1 MNQNRTLQRGLEQ
14 LFLAEVLTTV
24 VGVGTLLPLGDFF
37 LSAISLLSIGALVL
51 MLVGLSNLRNLAQ
64 GYRLAFQ
71 LSIVELVMAFIGGL
85 ITAVLG
91 LYVSI
96 STMMAALALIS
107 VLALALEGAVLY
119 LSCGATMEQIR
130 PIADQTADQGGLVRM
145 LVPLV
150 VAVGVVGQ
158 ALYVLPLTRGVS
170 DFVTLLASVL
180 QVACHACFVRF
191 LFQCRKVVAP
201 VAR

>member
-1 MNQNRTLQRGLEQ
+1 MNQNRILQRGLEQ
-14 LFLAEVLTTV
+14 LFLAEVLTLV
-24 VGVGTLLPLGDFF
+24 VGVGSLLPLGDVF
-37 LSAISLLSIGALVL
+37 LGAVSLLSIGAMVL
-51 MLVGLSNLRNLAQ
+51 MLVGLSTLRGVER

-71 LSIVELVMAFIGGL
+71 LSIVELVMAFVGGFL
-85 ITAVLG
+85 TAVLG

-96 STMMAALALIS
+96 SSMLGALSLIS
-107 VLALALEGAVLY
+107 VVALALEGVVLY
-119 LSCGATMEQIR
+119 LSCGATMEQIY
-130 PIADQTADQGGLVRM
+130 PIAEQTAEQGSLVRM

-158 ALYVLPLTRGVS
+158 ALYVLPLTRDLS

-180 QVACHACFVRF
+180 QVAVHACFVRF

>member
-1 MNQNRTLQRGLEQ
+1 MNQNQTLQRGLEQ

-24 VGVGTLLPLGDFF
+24 VGVGALLPLGDFL
-37 LSAISLLSIGALVL
+37 LSAVSLLSIGALAL
-51 MLVGLSNLRNLAQ
+51 MLVGLNTLRSLSR
-64 GYRLAFQ
+64 GYRAAFQ
-71 LSIVELVMAFIGGL
+71 LSIVELVVAFVGGL

-96 STMMAALALIS
+96 SHMLFALSLIAIVAL
-107 VLALALEGAVLY
+107 VLESAVLY
-119 LSCGATMEQIR
+119 LSCGATMEMIR
-130 PIADQTADQGGLVRM
+130 PIADQTAEQGGLVRM
-145 LVPLV
+145 LVPVV

-158 ALYVLPLTRGVS
+158 LLYLIPLTQGIS

-191 LFQCRKVVAP
+191 LYLCRKVAAP
-201 VAR
+201 AAR